1 MAKSTFLA
9 LCNKLITECGADN
22 TGVATVIGNTGDAA
36 MYIKFVA
43 DADLEVQGLW
53 FDWDFLHLGTWS
65 VNTVIGIAAVAA
77 PSDLGVWDSES
88 FYLNATLASNQK
100 LNVLD
105 YKTWRTN
112 YRQGV
117 QTNQKPANIV
127 ILPDQSLKLHSPPD
141 AVYALTAD
149 YWKRPAKMTVDGST
163 SVIPEEYE
171 RIIIARGKIFY
182 GEKYAAGEVLQAGQI
197 EFDYLLD
204 KLEAKYL
211 PNQQGRRMADPG
223 LMVAR
228 PE

>member
-1 MAKSTFLA
+1 MAKFTFLE
-9 LCNKLITECGADN
+9 LTNKLAQECGASAGN
-22 TGVATVIGNTGDAA
+22 LSTVIGNTGNAG
-36 MYIKFVA
+36 MYVKFIA

-53 FDWDFLHLGTWS
+53 FDWDFLHIGTWS
-65 VNTVIGIAAVAA
+65 VNTVVGTAAVAA
-77 PSDLGVWDSES
+77 PSDLGVWDEDS
-88 FYLNATLASNQK
+88 FYLNSALTSNQK
-100 LNVLD
+100 LTPMD
-105 YKTWRTN
+105 YKNWRTN

-117 QTNQKPANIV
+117 QTNQKPDNIV

-149 YWKRPAKMTVDGST
+149 YWKRPTKMTADDST
-163 SVIPEEYE
+163 SPIPEEYE

-211 PNQQGRRMADPG
+211 SNQAGRRMSDPG
-223 LMVAR
+223 LMVVR